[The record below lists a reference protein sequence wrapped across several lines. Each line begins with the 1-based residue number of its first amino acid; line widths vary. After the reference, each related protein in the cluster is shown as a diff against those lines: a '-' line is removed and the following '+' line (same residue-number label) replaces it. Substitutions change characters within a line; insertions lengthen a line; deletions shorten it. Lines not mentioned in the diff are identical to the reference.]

1 MLILVLLGFVISAQI
16 KSVAMAFG
24 YAPEEIDHL
33 ADIGFAPE
41 ELEELL
47 YCGEL

>member
-1 MLILVLLGFVISAQI
+1 MPSTQNSYLEEI

-33 ADIGFAPE
+33 ADIGFTPE